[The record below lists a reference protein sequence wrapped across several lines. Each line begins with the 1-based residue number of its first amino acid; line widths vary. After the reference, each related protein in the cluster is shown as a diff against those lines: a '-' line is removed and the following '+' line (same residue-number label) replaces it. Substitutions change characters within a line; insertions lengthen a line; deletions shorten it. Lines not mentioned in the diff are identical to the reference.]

1 MYTLPAS
8 LTDDIKYF
16 GSLIDNFLGGSLEP
30 IKFKAIRVPMGIYEQ
45 RQDGTYMV
53 RIRCAGGFITPLQLK
68 SIAEIARRHNSD
80 LLHITTRQEIQI
92 QNLDLKDT
100 LVVLQNLKEIGL
112 SSKGGGGN
120 TTRNIL
126 VSIDSGTSNEE
137 VFDVT
142 PYAFNLT
149 SKLIAEPDSFM
160 LPRKLKIAF
169 SNSEYDTAYAAFNDL
184 GFIAQI
190 KDGKRGFRVF
200 LGGSLASKP
209 MVGHVLFDFAPEEDL
224 FRITEA
230 AKKLFSRYGNR
241 KNKHK
246 ARLRYVFYKLGIE
259 EVMRLYFEIFNEI
272 KLTEDNIYKHFE
284 PELKTKTPDF
294 GSEIVSIND
303 YQKWKERSTY
313 TQRQK
318 GLRTV
323 IVPFEHGN
331 VSFDILGKLAD
342 FASNFGEDVIR
353 FSMRQNVHLRNIPEE
368 FTGNVYKFLLKTGIE
383 TNDPLLLNTIV
394 SCTGADTCRLG
405 ICLSKGASSALRKA
419 LAISDLQLD
428 KLSDLKINISG
439 CPNSCGQQIAADLGF
454 FGKVSRNNRMFPAYN
469 VVAGAMTGSYPRLA
483 ELIGEVS
490 AYDLPKFTID
500 VLRLYLEKK
509 QKYASFSN
517 YITGE
522 GKDDIVKFVNKYKII
537 PEFYDDKNYYFDWGA
552 DNIFSLTAKGVGECS
567 AGLFDMID
575 VDLNTINKVKEQL
588 ENETI
593 PATINNLLYTLVFS
607 SSRMLLITR
616 GAEPK
621 NIEDVFSE
629 FISKFI
635 DAKLISNV
643 FREIVLIAR
652 DEMDFNL
659 IQKKDTILDLVHAV
673 ITLYENMDDSLQFS
687 NVTTISSEI
696 KNDRNIQTSTRKK
709 DFRGIACPMNFVKTK
724 IELASLPSG
733 ELLEIFLDDG
743 EPIENVPGSL
753 IGEGHQI
760 LQQKMIDNDY
770 WQLIIKKG

>member
-1 MYTLPAS
+1 
-8 LTDDIKYF
+8 
-16 GSLIDNFLGGSLEP
+16 
-30 IKFKAIRVPMGIYEQ
+30 
-45 RQDGTYMV
+45 
-53 RIRCAGGFITPLQLK
+53 
-68 SIAEIARRHNSD
+68 
-80 LLHITTRQEIQI
+80 
-92 QNLDLKDT
+92 
-100 LVVLQNLKEIGL
+100 
-112 SSKGGGGN
+112 
-120 TTRNIL
+120 
-126 VSIDSGTSNEE
+126 
-137 VFDVT
+137 
-142 PYAFNLT
+142 
-149 SKLIAEPDSFM
+149 
-160 LPRKLKIAF
+160 
-169 SNSEYDTAYAAFNDL
+169 
-184 GFIAQI
+184 
-190 KDGKRGFRVF
+190 
-200 LGGSLASKP
+200 
-209 MVGHVLFDFAPEEDL
+209 
-224 FRITEA
+224 
-230 AKKLFSRYGNR
+230 
-241 KNKHK
+241 
-246 ARLRYVFYKLGIE
+246 
-259 EVMRLYFEIFNEI
+259 
-272 KLTEDNIYKHFE
+272 
-284 PELKTKTPDF
+284 
-294 GSEIVSIND
+294 
-303 YQKWKERSTY
+303 
-313 TQRQK
+313 
-318 GLRTV
+318 
-323 IVPFEHGN
+323 
-331 VSFDILGKLAD
+331 
-342 FASNFGEDVIR
+342 
-353 FSMRQNVHLRNIPEE
+353 
-368 FTGNVYKFLLKTGIE
+368 
-383 TNDPLLLNTIV
+383 
-394 SCTGADTCRLG
+394 
-405 ICLSKGASSALRKA
+405 
-419 LAISDLQLD
+419 
-428 KLSDLKINISG
+428 
-439 CPNSCGQQIAADLGF
+439 
-454 FGKVSRNNRMFPAYN
+454 MFPAYN